1 MSFRG
6 DDPGRIRGEMRA
18 LTSGEL
24 LSLPVR
30 LGGIAVGWPVDLV
43 LDPISP
49 RALGLEVR
57 CGDGAHRFLALAAA
71 RVGEDEISID
81 SGLTLVDDVAFY
93 RSRGT
98 ALASLRGGPVERGG
112 RGLGR
117 LKDVRLASDGSIVSV
132 VASTRD
138 GEVEVPAAADLR
150 LVQRTKAPAA

>member
-6 DDPGRIRGEMRA
+6 DDRERIRIGMRA

-30 LGGIAVGWPVDLV
+30 LGGIAVGRPVDLV
-43 LDPISP
+43 LDPTSL
-49 RALGLEVR
+49 RAVGLEVR

-71 RVGEDEISID
+71 RVGEDEISIG

-117 LKDVRLASDGSIVSV
+117 LKDVRVASDGSIVSV

-150 LVQRTKAPAA
+150 LVERTKAPAA